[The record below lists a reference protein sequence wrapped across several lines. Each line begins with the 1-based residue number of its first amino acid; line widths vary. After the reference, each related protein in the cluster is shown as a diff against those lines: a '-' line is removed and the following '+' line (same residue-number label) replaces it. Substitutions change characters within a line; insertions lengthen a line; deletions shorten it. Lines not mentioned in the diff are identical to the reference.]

1 MSDTQKQ
8 IDELKGDCDHFVR
21 RIKELCAENL
31 QLERERNSWKKAHDN
46 QVKLKQI
53 ISDRPNLKERA
64 KLVAELIEE
73 RDECKRL
80 AIEQHHH
87 IKELDIDDENHYQL
101 ITKLIEE
108 RDQVIRNYDMLKKLY
123 DATALD
129 RRNCVQ
135 TAVNL
140 TGQNHELIEERDGW
154 REAAYSLGEAIP
166 ASWESLQPPAAQL
179 AKFKEMVKLQQEK

>member
-1 MSDTQKQ
+1 MSDTPETDAVAVIEGNWDTKA
-8 IDELKGDCDHFVR
+8 LRMGDFAR
-21 RIKELCAENL
+21 K
-31 QLERERNSWKKAHDN
+31 LERERNSWKAAHDN

-53 ISDRPNLKERA
+53 ISDRPDLKERA

-87 IKELDIDDENHYQL
+87 IKELDIDNENHYQL
-101 ITKLIEE
+101 ITK
-108 RDQVIRNYDMLKKLY
+108 
-123 DATALD
+123 
-129 RRNCVQ
+129 
-135 TAVNL
+135 
-140 TGQNHELIEERDGW
+140 LIEERDGW